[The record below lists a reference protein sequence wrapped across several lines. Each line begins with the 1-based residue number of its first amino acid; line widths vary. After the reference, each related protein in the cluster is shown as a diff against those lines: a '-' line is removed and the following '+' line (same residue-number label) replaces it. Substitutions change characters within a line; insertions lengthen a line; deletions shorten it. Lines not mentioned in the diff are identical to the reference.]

1 MNDRSKCITQNYITS
16 GRCCYRNKKK
26 SHGLD
31 ENVSKIKGCIQNTK
45 RILKTQQQENKQFN

>member
-1 MNDRSKCITQNYITS
+1 MNDRSKCVTQNYIAS

-31 ENVSKIKGCIQNTK
+31 ENVCKIKDFYPKYKKNS
-45 RILKTQQQENKQFN
+45 